1 MAFRCI
7 ITWASPYLHSRDVSE
22 FCQLRW
28 YMYLALIA
36 IMQWGFFSVP
46 HFLQLS
52 CLVVLNDE
60 LLKESHLLY
69 FVFNSTLLSLG
80 YSMWILLRFVK
91 FCRRRKTIIRFIYN
105 IFIATSYLSTCL
117 FCLMEK
123 FKLLKLKT
131 LFYYKSWQIYKNA
144 YRQKGFQK
152 AIIQPLHF
160 SL

>member
-1 MAFRCI
+1 MGVTIFTFEGCFRVLPVAISIC
-7 ITWASPYLHSRDVSE
+7 TWHSWPLCSE
-22 FCQLRW
+22 GS
-28 YMYLALIA
+28 LACHT
-36 IMQWGFFSVP
+36 FY
-46 HFLQLS
+46 S
-52 CLVVLNDE
+52 CHVWVVLNDE
-60 LLKESHLLY
+60 LLKESLLLY

-131 LFYYKSWQIYKNA
+131 LFYYKSWQLYQSA